1 VSCVPNLII
10 IINIDTRI
18 VHWGRK
24 SRSARLNRVILKQRM
39 LLAKL
44 DSLCKETKQRVAFR
58 FQLLPLM
65 VIDCSIMSIAVVVS
79 KARITRV
86 LRLGLGFWSFVD
98 WEVMLALPAGRESD
112 GLRIQRKGCPLL
124 TNPLASS

>member
-1 VSCVPNLII
+1 M
-10 IINIDTRI
+10 
-18 VHWGRK
+18 
-24 SRSARLNRVILKQRM
+24 QRM

-98 WEVMLALPAGRESD
+98 WKELPR
-112 GLRIQRKGCPLL
+112 GLV
-124 TNPLASS
+124 A